1 MNLGKMM
8 IPVLTTGLLMAGSAE
23 SIYQSKCASCHG
35 KNAEKQALGH
45 SNIIKGMPVDKF
57 ITITKAFAAGKQ
69 KAMPIA
75 KIVKKQFIDRYNDED
90 IKAVAEYVNK
100 LK

>member
-1 MNLGKMM
+1 MSLIKIML
-8 IPVLTTGLLMAGSAE
+8 PVLSASMLMAASAE

-35 KNAEKQALGH
+35 KMGEKKALGH
-45 SNIIKGMPVDKF
+45 SNVIQGMD
-57 ITITKAFAAGKQ
+57 TKEFVTLVNAYATGEK

-75 KIVKKQFIDRYNDED
+75 KIVKKQFIDKYDKEQ
-90 IKAVAEYVNK
+90 IQEVAEYVNK